1 MKKIVGFIGL
11 AVLHLM
17 VACSSMAPTE
27 TQWQPTAVTD
37 FKSVAG
43 KWEGLL
49 TRDSA
54 MTQNYDR
61 VTLVIEDTGAYDI
74 AVMRTRTTASGMSVS
89 YQVIGVFAEKGKL
102 VLTDGKLSAKGEKG
116 GQATLQLYV
125 DPGSSERILKSDAKD
140 SQGFT
145 YSADLKRTGDTASAK

>member
-1 MKKIVGFIGL
+1 MKKMFGFIGL
-11 AVLHLM
+11 AFLHLM

-27 TQWQPTAVTD
+27 TWQPTAITD

-49 TRDSA
+49 IRDNA
-54 MTQNYDR
+54 LTQNYDR
-61 VTLVIEDTGAYDI
+61 ATLVIDDTGAYDI
-74 AVMRTRTTASGMSVS
+74 AVMRTRTMASGTSVS
-89 YQVIGVFAEKGKL
+89 YQVTGVFAEKGKL

-125 DPGSSERILKSDAKD
+125 DPESSERILKSDARD
-140 SQGFT
+140 FQGFT
-145 YSADLKRTGDTASAK
+145 YSAELKRTGDSASAK

>member
-1 MKKIVGFIGL
+1 MKKMVGFIGL
-11 AVLHLM
+11 AFLHLM
-17 VACSSMAPTE
+17 VACSSMTPTE
-27 TQWQPTAVTD
+27 KQWQPTAVTD

-49 TRDSA
+49 TRDNA

-61 VTLVIEDTGAYDI
+61 VTLVIGDTGAYDI
-74 AVMRTRTTASGMSVS
+74 AITRTRTTAQGVSVS
-89 YQVIGVFAEKGKL
+89 YSVIGVLAEKGKL

-125 DPGSSERILKSDAKD
+125 DSRSSERMLKADAKD
-140 SQGFT
+140 SEGFI
-145 YSADLKRTGDTASAK
+145 YSAELKRTGDFASTK

>member
-1 MKKIVGFIGL
+1 
-11 AVLHLM
+11 M

-27 TQWQPTAVTD
+27 TWQPTAISD

-49 TRDSA
+49 IRDNA
-54 MTQNYDR
+54 LTQNYDR
-61 VTLVIEDTGAYDI
+61 ATLVIDDTGAYDI
-74 AVMRTRTTASGMSVS
+74 AVMRTRTMASGTSVS
-89 YQVIGVFAEKGKL
+89 YQVTGVFAEKGKL

-125 DPGSSERILKSDAKD
+125 DPESSERILKSDARD
-140 SQGFT
+140 FQGFT
-145 YSADLKRTGDTASAK
+145 YSAELKRTGDSASAK